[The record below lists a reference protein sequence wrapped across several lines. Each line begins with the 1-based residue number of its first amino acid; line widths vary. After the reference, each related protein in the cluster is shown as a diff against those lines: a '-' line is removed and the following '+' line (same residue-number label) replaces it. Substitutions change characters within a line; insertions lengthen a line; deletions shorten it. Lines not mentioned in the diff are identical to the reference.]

1 MKYKRLLF
9 AYSGASVGG
18 LLAFILGI
26 GCIIVLRNI
35 MSRARPAVAKIEND
49 LLITSSSANPGSH
62 NCEFDLKNAVASS
75 GRSWI
80 DALELATGLSWIV
93 CGLGF
98 AMMIM
103 GLHMTSR
110 ARSFHRA
117 SGSSDADSV
126 SSTP

>member
-49 LLITSSSANPGSH
+49 LLITLSSAKRRWDREGRESGKDRGPH
-62 NCEFDLKNAVASS
+62 WHDLDDES
-75 GRSWI
+75 GGAHHI
-80 DALELATGLSWIV
+80 DP
-93 CGLGF
+93 
-98 AMMIM
+98 
-103 GLHMTSR
+103 
-110 ARSFHRA
+110 
-117 SGSSDADSV
+117 DD
-126 SSTP
+126 